1 MILQMNVS
9 PLLLKLQ
16 KESSKIISLLGDFNI
31 EISDSINNFI
41 DTLSSSF
48 LLYTPYIFTYNDL

>member
-16 KESSKIISLLGDFNI
+16 KESSRIISLLGDFNI

>member
-1 MILQMNVS
+1 MNVS

-16 KESSKIISLLGDFNI
+16 KESSRIISLLGDFNT

>member
-16 KESSKIISLLGDFNI
+16 KESSRIISLLGDFNT

>member
-16 KESSKIISLLGDFNI
+16 KESSRIISLLGDFNT
-31 EISDSINNFI
+31 EISDSINNFT